1 MKKCIITGII
11 LAINIASLSAQVQR
25 KSTPKPVADSTAPAT
40 MPGSDTSAHKSK
52 KAIMRE
58 LNLSKTQKQKVRE
71 MHQAAKSEKDKINND
86 PSLNE
91 AAKKEKLKALKQQQA
106 EQMKTILTDEQKA
119 KLRAVRKEKGKRKKT
134 GETDE

>member
-1 MKKCIITGII
+1 
-11 LAINIASLSAQVQR
+11 
-25 KSTPKPVADSTAPAT
+25 
-40 MPGSDTSAHKSK
+40 
-52 KAIMRE
+52 MRE